1 MTFNGIKASNYG
13 FEKYTSGCFLTTAT
27 VKYMGKPDDC
37 YELTVLRDF
46 RDKYM
51 LTDSKRKEEVQKYY
65 QLGPNVVAAI
75 NNSKNRDEILQDIYD
90 NLVVNSIKLINQ
102 NKLYEAYQYYKKYTI
117 NLYQKLQAN

>member
-51 LTDSKRKEEVQKYY
+51 LTDS
-65 QLGPNVVAAI
+65 
-75 NNSKNRDEILQDIYD
+75 
-90 NLVVNSIKLINQ
+90 
-102 NKLYEAYQYYKKYTI
+102 I
-117 NLYQKLQAN
+117 NLDLMLLLLLIIVKIEMKFYRISMITW